1 MTLILRTVT
10 RVVLPLGFVVSF
22 AFFLQGH
29 NLPGGGFIAGVLT
42 ASVVAL
48 AYLAYGLDGVEHDV
62 LNREV
67 QTAVEHVEH
76 VQHGIVRDYQTLYA
90 AGLALAVVAGLVAIL
105 YGVLTG
111 THLTFMTQT
120 YRSITVPLYGHVEL
134 ASAVVFDL
142 GVYAVVVGALLTV
155 ISVVGAE

>member
-1 MTLILRTVT
+1 VTTVILRTIT
-10 RVVLPLGFVVSF
+10 RLVLPLGFVVSF

-48 AYLAYGLDGVEHDV
+48 AYLAYGLDIVENDV
-62 LNREV
+62 FGREV
-67 QTAVEHVEH
+67 ETAVEH
-76 VQHGIVRDYQTLYA
+76 VQHGVVRDYQTLYA
-90 AGLALAVVAGLVAIL
+90 TGLAVAVAAGLAAIT
-105 YGVLTG
+105 YGFLTD
-111 THLTFMTQT
+111 TTIPFMTQT
-120 YRSITVPLYGHVEL
+120 FRYATVPLFGHIEL

-142 GVYAVVVGALLTV
+142 GVYAVVVGALLTI